1 MANRQT
7 IQAATIKKVQSA
19 INSYGYPVP
28 IYRDIYEVDAMGCK
42 VLKEEMVHVHD
53 LQCVIDNS
61 SSSRSKSI
69 TNNNQGIIKGYSY
82 ATLYATY
89 VKDFPL
95 QEDDFIVYEDTYY
108 KVIEISD
115 VVHYN
120 LLYQVSLE
128 RVDLDGEHND
138 NNRY

>member
-1 MANRQT
+1 MSNRQT
-7 IQAATIKKVQSA
+7 IQVGVIKKVQSA

-42 VLKEEMVHVHD
+42 VLKEEMSYIQD

-61 SSSRSKSI
+61 SSARSKSI

-95 QEDDFIVYEDTYY
+95 QEDDFIVYENVYY
-108 KVIEISD
+108 KVLEIID

-128 RVDLDGEHND
+128 RVDLDGGFND
-138 NNRY
+138 NN

>member
-1 MANRQT
+1 MSNRQT
-7 IQAATIKKVQSA
+7 IQTVTIKKVQSV
-19 INSYGYPVP
+19 INNYGYKVP

-42 VLKEEMVHVHD
+42 VLKEEMSYVQD

-61 SSSRSKSI
+61 SSGRSKSI
-69 TNNNQGIIKGYSY
+69 TNNDQGIIKGYSY

-95 QEDDFIVYEDTYY
+95 QEDDFIVYENAYY
-108 KVIEISD
+108 KVLEIID

-128 RVDLDGEHND
+128 RVDLDG
-138 NNRY
+138 

>member
-1 MANRQT
+1 MSNRQT
-7 IQAATIKKVQSA
+7 IQVATIKKVQSA
-19 INSYGYPVP
+19 INNYGYPVP

-42 VLKEEMVHVHD
+42 VLKEEMSYIQD

-61 SSSRSKSI
+61 SSARSKSI

-89 VKDFPL
+89 VKNFPL
-95 QEDDFIVYEDTYY
+95 QEDDFIVYENAYY
-108 KVIEISD
+108 KVLEIID

-128 RVDLDGEHND
+128 RVDLDGGYND
-138 NNRY
+138 NN